1 MAGPL
6 TGLRVVELAGIGP
19 GPHAAMILGDL
30 GADVVRVDRP
40 GASGSD
46 PTLRNRRFVTADLKS
61 DEGRGLV
68 LKLVA
73 KADVLIEGF
82 RPGVTER
89 LGLGPEDCAKIND
102 RLVYARMT
110 GWGQTGP
117 RSQQAGHDINYI
129 SLNGLLHSVG
139 RAGERPVPP
148 LNLVGDFGGGS
159 MFLLLGI
166 LSALWE
172 RQTSGKGQVIDA
184 AMVDGSSV
192 LAQMMWG
199 MRELG
204 IWTDERGTNMLD
216 GGAPYYDTYECADG
230 RYVSVG
236 AIEPQFYAAM
246 LDGLG
251 LNATDLPGQND
262 RSRWPELRARF
273 TEVFASKDR
282 DHWAKVFADSDACV
296 TPVLAFGEVER
307 EPHITERNTFYRV
320 GNGLQPLPA
329 PRFSRSTPDE
339 PRPPRPA
346 RIRHRIRPQRLGIDR
361 QLVLLKGM
369 YVQITDAV
377 ALVTGGASGLGL
389 ATTRRLLDAGAQVV
403 VLDLKGE
410 EVVREL
416 GDRARFA
423 PADVTD
429 ETAVTAALDIADSL
443 GPLRIVVNCAG
454 TGNAVKTLGKDGPFP
469 LAAFRKVVEINL
481 IGTFNVLRLGAE
493 RIARQDLLGEERG
506 VIVNTASVAA
516 FDGQIGQAAYSASK
530 GGVVGMTLPIARDLA
545 SKGIRVVTIAP
556 GLFDTPLLAGL
567 PEPARESLGKQV
579 PHPSRLVDPD
589 EYGALAVH
597 IIENPML
604 NGEVIRLDGAIRMAP
619 R

>member
-6 TGLRVVELAGIGP
+6 TGMRVVELAGIGP

-40 GASGSD
+40 GASGAD
-46 PTLRNRRFVTADLKS
+46 PALRNRRFVIADLKS
-61 DEGRGLV
+61 DEGRELV

-89 LGLGPEDCAKIND
+89 LGLGPEDCAKVND

-129 SLNGLLHSVG
+129 SLNGLLHSIG
-139 RAGERPVPP
+139 RVGERPVPP

-172 RQTSGKGQVIDA
+172 RQTSGKGQVVDA
-184 AMVDGSSV
+184 AMIDGSSV

-199 MRELG
+199 MRDMG
-204 IWTDERGTNMLD
+204 VWTDERGTNMLD

-251 LNATDLPGQND
+251 LNPADLPGQND
-262 RSRWPELRARF
+262 RSRWPELRDRF
-273 TEVFASKDR
+273 TEAFASKDR

-296 TPVLAFGEVER
+296 TPVLAFGEVEI

-329 PRFSRSTPDE
+329 PRFSRSTPHE
-339 PRPPRPA
+339 PRPPRP
-346 RIRHRIRPQRLGIDR
+346 PGSDTES
-361 QLVLLKGM
+361 VLN
-369 YVQITDAV
+369 DWA
-377 ALVTGGASGLGL
+377 
-389 ATTRRLLDAGAQVV
+389 
-403 VLDLKGE
+403 
-410 EVVREL
+410 
-416 GDRARFA
+416 
-423 PADVTD
+423 
-429 ETAVTAALDIADSL
+429 
-443 GPLRIVVNCAG
+443 
-454 TGNAVKTLGKDGPFP
+454 
-469 LAAFRKVVEINL
+469 
-481 IGTFNVLRLGAE
+481 
-493 RIARQDLLGEERG
+493 
-506 VIVNTASVAA
+506 
-516 FDGQIGQAAYSASK
+516 
-530 GGVVGMTLPIARDLA
+530 
-545 SKGIRVVTIAP
+545 
-556 GLFDTPLLAGL
+556 
-567 PEPARESLGKQV
+567 
-579 PHPSRLVDPD
+579 
-589 EYGALAVH
+589 
-597 IIENPML
+597 
-604 NGEVIRLDGAIRMAP
+604 
-619 R
+619 

>member
-40 GASGSD
+40 GASGAD
-46 PTLRNRRFVTADLKS
+46 PALRNRRFVTADLKS
-61 DEGRGLV
+61 EQGRDLV
-68 LKLVA
+68 LNLIA

-89 LGLGPEDCAKIND
+89 LGLGPDDCAKVND
-102 RLVYARMT
+102 GLVYARMT

-129 SLNGLLHSVG
+129 SLNGLLHSIG
-139 RAGERPVPP
+139 REGERPVPP

-172 RQTSGKGQVIDA
+172 RQTSGKGQVVDA

-199 MRELG
+199 MRDMG
-204 IWTDERGTNMLD
+204 VWTDDRGTNMLD

-230 RYVSVG
+230 RYMSVG

-251 LNATDLPGQND
+251 LDPADLPGQND

-273 TEVFASKDR
+273 TEVFAGKDR

-296 TPVLAFGEVER
+296 TPVLAFGEVET

-329 PRFSRSTPDE
+329 PRFSRSAPDQ
-339 PRPPRPA
+339 PRPPRPPGSDTEA
-346 RIRHRIRPQRLGIDR
+346 
-361 QLVLLKGM
+361 VLNDW
-369 YVQITDAV
+369 V
-377 ALVTGGASGLGL
+377 
-389 ATTRRLLDAGAQVV
+389 
-403 VLDLKGE
+403 
-410 EVVREL
+410 
-416 GDRARFA
+416 
-423 PADVTD
+423 
-429 ETAVTAALDIADSL
+429 
-443 GPLRIVVNCAG
+443 
-454 TGNAVKTLGKDGPFP
+454 
-469 LAAFRKVVEINL
+469 
-481 IGTFNVLRLGAE
+481 
-493 RIARQDLLGEERG
+493 
-506 VIVNTASVAA
+506 
-516 FDGQIGQAAYSASK
+516 
-530 GGVVGMTLPIARDLA
+530 
-545 SKGIRVVTIAP
+545 
-556 GLFDTPLLAGL
+556 
-567 PEPARESLGKQV
+567 
-579 PHPSRLVDPD
+579 
-589 EYGALAVH
+589 
-597 IIENPML
+597 
-604 NGEVIRLDGAIRMAP
+604 
-619 R
+619 